1 MTDASKPPAGQGC
14 RPSERRKPSQL
25 DAIIL
30 QQLTRAG
37 RPLSAYEIAQAAALS
52 GTPVVPNQVY
62 RTLSRMIARR
72 QVHRLEAL
80 SAYVAK
86 PGDGDAIVICER
98 CHCTTMLFTPIAA
111 DRLACL
117 ANATRFKL
125 IRTALELY
133 GRCAKCAAEAPGS
146 SR

>member
-1 MTDASKPPAGQGC
+1 MTDTSTSPVGQGC

-37 RPLSAYEIAQAAALS
+37 RPLSAYDIAEAAALS

-62 RTLSRMIARR
+62 RTLARMIARG

-80 SAYVAK
+80 SAYVAQ

-98 CHCTTMLFTPIAA
+98 CHCVAMLSTPVAA

-117 ANATRFKL
+117 ANAASFKL

-133 GRCAKCAAEAPGS
+133 GRCANCAAEAPGLT
-146 SR
+146 R